1 MYHERFG
8 GFLERLYGLAL
19 PAQGVAVDG
28 NKIQADFADLFSV
41 SMANIAP
48 GDVGLGTYEA
58 GEWEFEEEEVG

>member
-19 PAQGVAVDG
+19 PAEGVAVDG
-28 NKIQADFADLFSV
+28 NEGDTDFADLFLV
-41 SMANIAP
+41 SMASIAL
-48 GDVGLGTYEA
+48 GDGGLGTYET

>member
-19 PAQGVAVDG
+19 PAQGVAANG
-28 NKIQADFADLFSV
+28 NVIDTDLADLCSV
-41 SMANIAP
+41 SMANTAL
-48 GDVGLGTYEA
+48 GDVGWGTYEA

>member
-19 PAQGVAVDG
+19 PAQGLAVDG
-28 NKIQADFADLFSV
+28 NEIETDLADLSSV
-41 SMANIAP
+41 SKANIAP
-48 GDVGLGTYEA
+48 GDVGWGAYEA